1 MKIQMAK
8 QVGRFMSLAMVTLFA
23 VAVMLVSGGKVTW
36 WQAEETGPIEEEV
49 AEDQSVMPVL
59 TQPVKRESI
68 QIIDSYAGMIEP
80 FERFN
85 LSFQVAGQVERLG
98 KNENDQTLDVGDAVT
113 AGQVLAQLDQRI
125 LTARRNE
132 AAATLEN
139 ADVEYQR
146 LANLRQRSPGSVSE
160 TNLQQAQTQHA
171 VAKAILEVA
180 DKNLEDSI
188 LRSPVDGVISARMLN
203 PGEAVNM
210 HQQVFEVVQVDKVL
224 LTLGVPESR
233 IVPIQ
238 QRFNAMRQAG
248 VTPERAIEQLTTE
261 DERLFKVHVRR
272 YGSGPHLQDSTRE
285 QLAGVVHRI
294 SETADGRSGL
304 FRVQVV
310 LDNPQRLLKPGVVA
324 KADLVIDQWKGFR
337 LPIES
342 VIFRDDGTF
351 VYLAKQLKPDGT
363 DTMKLVGVHSD
374 ETREFVAQEWK
385 LNYYLEQGRELVIR
399 DLPQDQQQLIVRG
412 QHRLVDGR
420 RIQVMSESV
429 ESSAE
434 VSTSRPSPLEPP
446 MADNLGRTR

>member
-1 MKIQMAK
+1 MKIQMAR

-23 VAVMLVSGGKVTW
+23 VAVMLVSAGKVTW
-36 WQAEETGPIEEEV
+36 WQAEETPTVTSEV

-68 QIIDSYAGMIEP
+68 KIIDSYAGMIEP
-80 FERFN
+80 WERFN
-85 LSFQVAGQVERLG
+85 LSFQVAGQVESLG
-98 KNENDQTLDVGDAVT
+98 KNGNDQPLDVGDLVT

-125 LTARRNE
+125 LAARRNE

-146 LANLRQRSPGSVSE
+146 LVNLRQRSPGSVSE
-160 TNLQQAQTQHA
+160 TNLQQANTQHA
-171 VAKAILEVA
+171 VAKAMLDVA

-188 LRSPVDGVISARMLN
+188 LRAPVDGVISARMLN
-203 PGEAVNM
+203 PGEAANM

-248 VTPERAIEQLTTE
+248 VTPAMAIQQLTTE

-285 QLAGVVHRI
+285 QLTGVVHRI

-324 KADLVIDQWKGFR
+324 KADLVIDQWEGFR

-351 VYLAKQLKPDGT
+351 VYLAQEQRPSST
-363 DTMKLVGVHSD
+363 DTMKLVGVNSD
-374 ETREFVAQEWK
+374 HTRDFVAQEWK
-385 LNYYLEQGRELVIR
+385 LNYFIEQGRELVIR
-399 DLPQDQQQLIVRG
+399 DLPQDQVQLIVRG
-412 QHRLVDGR
+412 QHRLTDGR
-420 RIQVMSESV
+420 KVQVMSDSTESGA
-429 ESSAE
+429 AE
-434 VSTSRPSPLEPP
+434 STSRRSQ
-446 MADNLGRTR
+446 

>member
-8 QVGRFMSLAMVTLFA
+8 QIGRFMSLAVVTLFA

-36 WQAEETGPIEEEV
+36 WKAEESPPVTSEV

-80 FERFN
+80 WERFN
-85 LSFQVAGQVERLG
+85 LSFQVAGQIESLG
-98 KNENDQTLDVGDAVT
+98 KNENDQPLDVGDLVT
-113 AGQVLAQLDQRI
+113 QGQILAQLDQRI

-146 LANLRQRSPGSVSE
+146 LVNLRQRSPGSVSE
-160 TNLQQAQTQHA
+160 TNLQQASTQHA
-171 VAKAILEVA
+171 VAKAILDVA

-188 LRSPVDGVISARMLN
+188 LRAPVDGVISSRMLN

-248 VTPERAIEQLTTE
+248 VTPEMAIQQLTTE
-261 DERLFKVHVRR
+261 DERLFKVQVQR
-272 YGSGPHLQDSTRE
+272 YGSGSQLQDSTRE
-285 QLAGVVHRI
+285 QLTGVVHRI

-324 KADLVIDQWKGFR
+324 KADLVIDQWEGYR

-351 VYLAKQLKPDGT
+351 VYLAKEQKPSGSDS
-363 DTMKLVGVHSD
+363 MKLVGVHSD
-374 ETREFVAQEWK
+374 HTKEFIAQEWK
-385 LNYYLEQGRELVIR
+385 LTYFIEQGRELVIR
-399 DLPQDQQQLIVRG
+399 DLPQDQEQLIVRG
-412 QHRLVDGR
+412 QHRLTDGR
-420 RIQVMSESV
+420 KIQVMSNPDGHNE
-429 ESSAE
+429 AD
-434 VSTSRPSPLEPP
+434 STSRRPQTEPP
-446 MADNLGRTR
+446 IAENIGRNR